1 MNILFIHQNF
11 PGQFK
16 FLAPALA
23 KLGHRVV
30 AMTMQKV
37 ENKVWQGVD
46 LVSYRAARNST
57 PNIHPWVGDFET
69 KTIRGEA
76 CFRAAL
82 EMKKNG
88 YTPDLIIAHPG
99 WGESLFIKEVW
110 PKSKLGIYCEFFYQM
125 LLNI

>member
-23 KLGHRVV
+23 QRGHRVV
-30 AMTMQKV
+30 AMTMQKI
-37 ENKVWQGVD
+37 EQREWQGVS
-46 LVSYRAARNST
+46 LVPYTASRGST
-57 PNIHPWVGDFET
+57 AGIHPWVGDFET

-82 EMKKNG
+82 ALKAQG
-88 YTPDLIIAHPG
+88 VVPDVIVAHHG
-99 WGESLFIKEVW
+99 
-110 PKSKLGIYCEFFYQM
+110 
-125 LLNI
+125 